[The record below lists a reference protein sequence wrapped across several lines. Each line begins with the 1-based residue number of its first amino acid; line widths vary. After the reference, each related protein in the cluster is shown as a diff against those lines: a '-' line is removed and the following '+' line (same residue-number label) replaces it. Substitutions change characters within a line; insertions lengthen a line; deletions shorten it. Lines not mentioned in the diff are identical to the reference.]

1 MMYSNI
7 FYDGREAF
15 RSEISED
22 DNPYE
27 EGSSEF
33 YQWADGW
40 MDAFGEWYGDAQYEG
55 VDFSEDQ
62 EA

>member
-1 MMYSNI
+1 MYSNI

-15 RSEISED
+15 RNEISEE

-40 MDAFGEWYGDAQYEG
+40 LDAFGFVTVRDLRNVSGN
-55 VDFSEDQ
+55 
-62 EA
+62 